1 MSPARI
7 TTHVHHSPS
16 RVHIHR
22 SPSRVHIHRSPSRVE
37 IEEVKHVSPARVT
50 VTRTVHSS
58 PRATSPLR
66 GFEEE
71 ELAES
76 LKKLIHLENRLE
88 AAKESLALRPNFTI
102 HDAFKIFDFSAY
114 GRVGTIDVKDAY
126 ASYGIPISLEE
137 ARLIV
142 SRYDRDRDEVLRFDE
157 FSDMFF
163 PVDSVAG
170 AALDDRSHRFPTGYY
185 LTPDILDPVTRS
197 DFIKVLNLTLDV
209 ENLAEDIRQRHSSRP
224 LFNRTDAFDAINRFG
239 DKFITRNDFADLLAK
254 HRFFA
259 TNKELSSLMDR
270 FDKNKD
276 GLVSYSEFVDEITPH
291 SPIRY

>member
-1 MSPARI
+1 M
-7 TTHVHHSPS
+7 
-16 RVHIHR
+16 
-22 SPSRVHIHRSPSRVE
+22 E
-37 IEEVKHVSPARVT
+37 
-50 VTRTVHSS
+50 
-58 PRATSPLR
+58 
-66 GFEEE
+66 G
-71 ELAES
+71 
-76 LKKLIHLENRLE
+76 
-88 AAKESLALRPNFTI
+88 AKEALALRPNFTI

-114 GRVGTIDVKDAY
+114 ARVGTIDVKDAY

-157 FSDMFF
+157 FTDMFF